1 MDKYE
6 AKNECREPLRYFKQ
20 INRIDPLVFTVHHF
34 SKQPDSLSLNKLFQN
49 GEPLNVFKE
58 FFKSQTHSFYKN
70 FIYYI

>member
-49 GEPLNVFKE
+49 GETFKCIQRI
-58 FFKSQTHSFYKN
+58 F
-70 FIYYI
+70 